1 MKKEFNGQQI
11 AQHTHKKPGDMENLG
26 DRVGDRDNM
35 RRSNVC
41 SVVISEREEREN
53 WVETIFEKIM
63 LENFPQLF
71 KVLTSTETITPRTQR
86 KPQPVTS

>member
-1 MKKEFNGQQI
+1 
-11 AQHTHKKPGDMENLG
+11 MENLG

-41 SVVISEREEREN
+41 SVVISEKEKREN
-53 WVETIFEKIM
+53 WAETIFEKIM

-71 KVLTSTETITPRTQR
+71 KVLTSTETITP
-86 KPQPVTS
+86 